1 MGSWMWRKMIKM
13 RGVARSFHKK
23 DLGNGRNTSF
33 WFDHWSEKGVLIT
46 LLGERGIV
54 DMGIKREATVAE
66 AIMRDKRRRSYRSL
80 ALREIEAEMETVR
93 RKLRVENEDVNM
105 WRDGSGYRQK
115 FSTHATWMLLRSQKE
130 RCSWA
135 RSIWFSKATPKYAF
149 VSWLAARNRL
159 STMDRIVQW
168 DPGADTTCVLCKR
181 DLESR
186 NHLFFECSFSSQ
198 LWEQLTKG
206 ILAGDYTN
214 VWSSIFEI
222 ISDEGMERK
231 KRFCLC
237 YALQIA
243 VHTLWRERKRIK
255 HEEKPTPIAA
265 IIKMVDKSIRNK
277 LSIMR
282 SKKVKGWK
290 SGLQIWFS
298 TRILKKILRLEVLE
312 GLSQI

>member
-1 MGSWMWRKMIKM
+1 
-13 RGVARSFHKK
+13 
-23 DLGNGRNTSF
+23 
-33 WFDHWSEKGVLIT
+33 
-46 LLGERGIV
+46 
-54 DMGIKREATVAE
+54 MGIKREATVAQ

-80 ALREIEAEMETVR
+80 VLREIEAEMEAVR
-93 RKLRVENEDVNM
+93 RKLRVEDEDVNM
-105 WRDGSGYRQK
+105 WRDGSGYKQK
-115 FSTHATWMLLRSQKE
+115 FSMHDTWMLLHSQKE
-130 RCSWA
+130 RCSWS

-168 DPGADTTCVLCKR
+168 EPGADTACMLCKR

-206 ILAGDYTN
+206 ILCGNYTN
-214 VWSSIFEI
+214 VWSSILET

-237 YALQIA
+237 YALQISL
-243 VHTLWRERKRIK
+243 HTLWRERNRIK
-255 HEEKPTPIAA
+255 HEEKPIPIEA

-282 SKKVKGWK
+282 SKGVKRVGKW
-290 SGLQIWFS
+290 LA
-298 TRILKKILRLEVLE
+298 VLV
-312 GLSQI
+312 

>member
-1 MGSWMWRKMIKM
+1 
-13 RGVARSFHKK
+13 
-23 DLGNGRNTSF
+23 
-33 WFDHWSEKGVLIT
+33 
-46 LLGERGIV
+46 
-54 DMGIKREATVAE
+54 MGIKREATVAE

-186 NHLFFECSFSSQ
+186 NHLFFKCSFSSQ

-243 VHTLWRERKRIK
+243 VHTLWRERNRIK

-282 SKKVKGWK
+282 SKKVKGWE
-290 SGLQIWFS
+290 SGLQFWFS
-298 TRILKKILRLEVLE
+298 TRI
-312 GLSQI
+312 

>member
-80 ALREIEAEMETVR
+80 ALREIEAEMETVQK
-93 RKLRVENEDVNM
+93 KLRVENEDVNM

-149 VSWLAARNRL
+149 VL
-159 STMDRIVQW
+159 
-168 DPGADTTCVLCKR
+168 
-181 DLESR
+181 
-186 NHLFFECSFSSQ
+186 
-198 LWEQLTKG
+198 
-206 ILAGDYTN
+206 
-214 VWSSIFEI
+214 
-222 ISDEGMERK
+222 
-231 KRFCLC
+231 
-237 YALQIA
+237 
-243 VHTLWRERKRIK
+243 
-255 HEEKPTPIAA
+255 
-265 IIKMVDKSIRNK
+265 
-277 LSIMR
+277 
-282 SKKVKGWK
+282 
-290 SGLQIWFS
+290 
-298 TRILKKILRLEVLE
+298 
-312 GLSQI
+312 